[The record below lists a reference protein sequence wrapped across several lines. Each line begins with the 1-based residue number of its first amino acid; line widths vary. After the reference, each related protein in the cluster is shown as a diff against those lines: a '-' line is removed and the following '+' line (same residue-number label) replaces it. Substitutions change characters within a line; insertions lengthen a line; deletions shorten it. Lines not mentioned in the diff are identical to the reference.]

1 MHIRRLM
8 QTNFYRSIVSIK
20 MEIVPTVFGEN
31 LLFGISMESMKE
43 YRGYGGS
50 ACVVYFKMGQ
60 YDISFSV

>member
-1 MHIRRLM
+1 
-8 QTNFYRSIVSIK
+8 

-43 YRGYGGS
+43 YGGNGES
-50 ACVVYFKMGQ
+50 SCVVYLKIGR